1 MIHIVCRKAPR
12 VPHGYSGDVSR
23 RRRGCRV
30 DIPWRKVWRR
40 RGCDVDSPRR
50 QVAATPW
57 RHMDHL
63 WRRVAAT
70 LRSHVDISWRR
81 VAATPRPRRG
91 NSVETGE
98 RPYGSSV
105 ETSRGAAAAGD
116 APRRPARA
124 GRYTTARTHQGK
136 LFEWSTHVDRT
147 AATILA
153 MDPTPPARS
162 LAEHGGPFFRARLDG
177 AAAAAISTYRALQ
190 GDAGEVKVTIL
201 VSWDEEKCSVAAH
214 AGPLPP
220 LPARPVRVEVRGEGR
235 ANAAAKDSGW
245 VAERA
250 PLEKLM
256 AAAEVGPVNELLLK
270 DYQGRILEGSQTNF
284 YAVVAG
290 KLVTAGD
297 DILKGT
303 VRRLAIEVCEREGI
317 PVVLEP
323 PDLDNV
329 ADWDGCLISSTSRL
343 MLPIDELFVRRA
355 DVSLRR
361 IAATPRPR
369 RGYSVETNRG
379 DAAAVGDESRRRR
392 GCRVDSPRGRRADAG
407 MLERSWRRI
416 AATPQPWETSR
427 GDAAGAA

>member
-1 MIHIVCRKAPR
+1 MTTTAKIAVDGTAKSAPFA
-12 VPHGYSGDVSR
+12 
-23 RRRGCRV
+23 
-30 DIPWRKVWRR
+30 
-40 RGCDVDSPRR
+40 
-50 QVAATPW
+50 VA
-57 RHMDHL
+57 
-63 WRRVAAT
+63 
-70 LRSHVDISWRR
+70 I
-81 VAATPRPRRG
+81 
-91 NSVETGE
+91 ETGAE
-98 RPYGSSV
+98 PSHL
-105 ETSRGAAAAGD
+105 TSKEWLAKTPFAA
-116 APRRPARA
+116 
-124 GRYTTARTHQGK
+124 YTTARTHQGK

-343 MLPIDELFVRRA
+343 MLPIDELYKPAEGAPATAGDLLRTF
-355 DVSLRR
+355 DNGPDSL
-361 IAATPRPR
+361 AARLQALVA
-369 RGYSVETNRG
+369 SEVE
-379 DAAAVGDESRRRR
+379 AHSEAV
-392 GCRVDSPRGRRADAG
+392 AF
-407 MLERSWRRI
+407 
-416 AATPQPWETSR
+416 
-427 GDAAGAA
+427 